1 MEWLSLSNAAYLVAI
16 LIGGYMSVVAVK
28 WRPILKE
35 FKEVAEKY
43 NEAMKDGKLSAK
55 EKQEIA
61 KERDAAL
68 SQEISEKQLPTS

>member
-35 FKEVAEKY
+35 FKEVAERY

-61 KERDAAL
+61 KECMDVVSAIVKL
-68 SQEISEKQLPTS
+68 FWKF

>member
-43 NEAMKDGKLSAK
+43 NEAMKDGNLSAK

-61 KERDAAL
+61 KECMDVVSAIVKLFWRF
-68 SQEISEKQLPTS
+68 